1 MSKGIVLSV
10 LASSLFAVMYYY
22 TSLLWP
28 LNGAEIFGWRML
40 LTLPCMTLFMCFS
53 GDWRRIPAIV
63 SRLRE
68 QPRLWAVL
76 LASSALVGVQLWLF
90 LWAPLNGHSLD
101 VSLGYFLL
109 PLTMLL
115 TARMVFGEHLSHLQK
130 IAAAL
135 AAIGVANEVYRVG
148 GFSWT
153 TLVVALGYPMYFV
166 LRKRAGT
173 DNLGGLWFDMLLL
186 IPVAWWFVQS
196 GDHGFNVASL
206 RPALYFLIPVL
217 GGISALALISYIIA
231 SRMLPFSLFGLLS
244 YVEPVLLV
252 CVALLLGES
261 ISAGQWFTYIPI
273 WLAVM
278 VLIFEGFK
286 HLVRQ
291 RRSV

>member
-10 LASSLFAVMYYY
+10 LASSLFGVMYYY

-28 LNGAEIFGWRML
+28 LSGAEIFGWRML

-53 GDWRRIPAIV
+53 GDWRLVPAIV
-63 SRLRE
+63 MRLRE
-68 QPRLWAVL
+68 QPRLWWAL

-109 PLTMLL
+109 PLTMIL
-115 TARMVFGEHLSHLQK
+115 TGRVVYGEHLSYLQK

-135 AAIGVANEVYRVG
+135 ATFGVANEVYRVG

-153 TLVVALGYPMYFV
+153 TLVVAIGYPLYFV
-166 LRKRAGT
+166 LRKRVGT
-173 DNLGGLWFDMLLL
+173 DNLGGLWIDMLLL
-186 IPVAWWFVQS
+186 MPVALWFVQC
-196 GDHGFNVASL
+196 GEHGFDVASH
-206 RPALYFLIPVL
+206 RPALYTLIPLL
-217 GGISALALISYIIA
+217 GALSALALISYILA
-231 SRMLPFSLFGLLS
+231 SRMLAFSLFGLLS

-261 ISAGQWFTYIPI
+261 ISAGQWLTYLPI
-273 WLAVM
+273 WLAVL
-278 VLIFEGFK
+278 VLIAEGVK
-286 HLVRQ
+286 HLTRQ
-291 RRSV
+291 RKGV

>member
-10 LASSLFAVMYYY
+10 LASSLFGVMYYY

-28 LNGAEIFGWRML
+28 LSGAEIFGWRML

-53 GDWRRIPAIV
+53 GDWRLVPKIV
-63 SRLRE
+63 MRLRE
-68 QPRLWAVL
+68 QPRLWWAL

-109 PLTMLL
+109 PLTMIL
-115 TARMVFGEHLSHLQK
+115 TGRVVYGEHLSYLQK

-135 AAIGVANEVYRVG
+135 ATFGVANEVYRVG

-153 TLVVALGYPMYFV
+153 TLVVAIGYPLYFV
-166 LRKRAGT
+166 LRKRMGT
-173 DNLGGLWFDMLLL
+173 DNLGGLWIDMLLL
-186 IPVAWWFVQS
+186 MPVALWFVQS
-196 GDHGFNVASL
+196 GDQGFDVASH
-206 RPALYFLIPVL
+206 RPALYTLIPLL
-217 GGISALALISYIIA
+217 GALSALALISYILA
-231 SRMLPFSLFGLLS
+231 SRMLAFSLFGLLS

-261 ISAGQWFTYIPI
+261 ISAGQWLTYLPI
-273 WLAVM
+273 WLAVL
-278 VLIFEGFK
+278 VLIFEGLK
-286 HLVRQ
+286 HLTRHRKGV
-291 RRSV
+291 